1 MLDYNFVLGTERHY
15 EIGKASNTV
24 KLPMTSLTFLKWWRC
39 APGNVN
45 LNYRGFSSLHFHD
58 FDVMT
63 SNANPIPMWWRQMQ
77 NVMYDVIGKQS
88 NQNAKVK
95 FEMFTKEQIGK
106 TKENVNNVRY

>member
-1 MLDYNFVLGTERHY
+1 
-15 EIGKASNTV
+15 
-24 KLPMTSLTFLKWWRC
+24 
-39 APGNVN
+39 
-45 LNYRGFSSLHFHD
+45 
-58 FDVMT
+58 
-63 SNANPIPMWWRQMQ
+63 MQ